1 MPVESGRSYDKG
13 KQRAVVEADDEEVSL
28 DLRRFIYAQI
38 ATLNTPFKDLSYED
52 YAQEDESCLSQKV
65 LDKAVKALSKQME
78 MARKRKHTEHAIGLI
93 VEQLEYLKT
102 ELANAKKGGVVDS
115 EGRLRIDR

>member
-1 MPVESGRSYDKG
+1 MKTMLKKTKAASVKKCSTRLSRPSGPFRHPVIHLFELIES
-13 KQRAVVEADDEEVSL
+13 
-28 DLRRFIYAQI
+28 F
-38 ATLNTPFKDLSYED
+38 
-52 YAQEDESCLSQKV
+52 
-65 LDKAVKALSKQME
+65 SKQME